1 MILHTVNKSPFT
13 QDTLRSCLRVI
24 SEEDSVVL
32 IEDGVYAALEDTHV
46 SELIRDALQKVAIY
60 SLLPD
65 LKARGIEDRII
76 AGVQLIDYDDFVGLT
91 EKHSVVQSW
100 F

>member
-13 QDTLRSCLRVI
+13 QDALRSCLRVV

-32 IEDGVYAALEDTHV
+32 LEDGVYAALEDTLV
-46 SELIRDALQKVAIY
+46 SELIRDVLKKVAVY

-65 LKARGIEDRII
+65 LKARGIEKQVI
-76 AGVQLIDYDDFVGLT
+76 AGVRLIDYDGFVGLT